1 RITVPRGERI
11 LYVPRGTPYLP
22 RGNLR
27 EILAYPGKAAD
38 YDDAHFAAAL
48 ERVGLARLGGAL
60 DETQRWDRELSQ
72 DEQLS
77 IAFARIVLQRPPWVL
92 IDDAFGALD
101 HEGQAR
107 LADIF
112 GNLLPDTAV
121 IHIGRAGP
129 ALDALFTRV
138 VQLVRVPPAAADTV
152 TGDRA

>member
-1 RITVPRGERI
+1 
-11 LYVPRGTPYLP
+11 VPRGTPYLP

-38 YDDAHFAAAL
+38 YDDAHFVAAL

-112 GNLLPDTAV
+112 GKVLPDTAV

-129 ALDALFTRV
+129 ALDALFARV
-138 VQLVRVPPAAADTV
+138 VQLVRVPPAAAGTV